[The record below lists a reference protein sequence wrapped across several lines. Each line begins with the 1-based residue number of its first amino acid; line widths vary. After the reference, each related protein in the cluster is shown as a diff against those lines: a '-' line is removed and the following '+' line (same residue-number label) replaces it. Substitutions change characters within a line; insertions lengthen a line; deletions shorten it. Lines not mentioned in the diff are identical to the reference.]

1 MIRRRDFIPLL
12 SGAAAWPLA
21 ASAQQGNRVRRIGV
35 LHPGDEN
42 DPAAKLCLS
51 EFTQALADLGW
62 IDGRNVR
69 IESRWAEGDTNRMRA
84 LAAARLLSRPGRH
97 LRRAASYIDRILR
110 GAKPAELP
118 VVVCL
123 PPSRLRRSA
132 PRLPLS

>member
-1 MIRRRDFIPLL
+1 MIRRREFILA
-12 SGAAAWPLA
+12 GAAALPLA
-21 ASAQQGNRVRRIGV
+21 ARAQQGNRVWRIGV
-35 LHPGDEN
+35 LMPFDEN
-42 DPAAKLCLS
+42 DPVAIVS
-51 EFTQALADLGW
+51 PFTQALADLGW
-62 IDGRNVR
+62 TDGRNVR